1 LILEILIEN
10 LSKEINKIAIEISFM
25 LSNAVY
31 NDTDSTIKVL
41 VQDQILEN
49 LLKID
54 SFFESYEVIII

>member
-1 LILEILIEN
+1 LIEN

-31 NDTDSTIKVL
+31 NDIESTIKVL
-41 VQDQILEN
+41 IQDQILDN
-49 LLKID
+49 LLRID